1 MADIMVNLKAFQPDY
16 GAESSDLALR
26 LKCRAKGLTVNACA
40 HALFFCK
47 LLQATR
53 SPKQKEE
60 KKEDVSAFL
69 QEPKDNQSLNLGII
83 GGGHIGK
90 QLAKTF
96 LQLGGISE
104 KNIQISTRRPETLSE
119 FHMVGVKCY
128 YNNRQLVCWADV
140 IFLCCLP
147 SHLQQICSEIHDAL
161 QDHCIVYSLITGIPL
176 TRLKQLLSFNS
187 ILRPQYKFVETDLFD
202 IWLAS
207 RTVVDALKDPAVI
220 QATCPCN
227 PIREVVVNRE
237 WLAATFYAA
246 LNSYTK
252 QGLSYA
258 KTLLLFTEV
267 CFPDDDT
274 YGEDKSPPLLFCENF
289 INPTFASSLE
299 PDDSFPW
306 FDLTTVQ
313 RKDSPFSHLL
323 ATDKSFQ
330 DNIASLYCNMLKV
343 KFSKTKE
350 DSISVSF
357 KKPSLSA
364 LLLNP
369 TKPLTWG
376 VAATCKSKVEEASST
391 DSEDT

>member
-1 MADIMVNLKAFQPDY
+1 MKCKVSFPLCNLIYFFI
-16 GAESSDLALR
+16 SMTTVLVSFLR
-26 LKCRAKGLTVNACA
+26 
-40 HALFFCK
+40 
-47 LLQATR
+47 
-53 SPKQKEE
+53 QKEK
-60 KKEDVSAFL
+60 KKEDVSAFP
-69 QEPKDNQSLNLGII
+69 QASEDNHSLNFGII
-83 GGGHIGK
+83 GAGHIGN

-96 LQLGGISE
+96 LQLGGISY

-119 FHMVGVKCY
+119 FHMVGVKCF
-128 YNNRQLVCWADV
+128 YNNRQLVSWADV

-147 SHLQQICSEIHDAL
+147 SQLQHICSEIRDAI
-161 QDHCIVYSLITGIPL
+161 QNQCIIYSLVTGIPL

-207 RTVVDALKDPAVI
+207 RTVVEALNDPAVI

-246 LNSYTK
+246 LNSYTM
-252 QGLSYA
+252 QGLTYA
-258 KTLLLFTEV
+258 KTLLLFTDV
-267 CFPDDDT
+267 CFPDDNT
-274 YGEDKSPPLLFCENF
+274 LLFCENF
-289 INPTFASSLE
+289 INPTFASSLA

-313 RKDSPFSHLL
+313 LKESPFGHLL
-323 ATDKSFQ
+323 ATDKFFQ
-330 DNIASLYCNMLKV
+330 DNIASLYCNMLAV
-343 KFSKTKE
+343 RFSKTNE
-350 DSISVSF
+350 DSMAVPF

-369 TKPLTWG
+369 TKSLTWG
-376 VAATCKSKVEEASST
+376 FAATCKSKVVETSST
-391 DSEDT
+391 DSEET